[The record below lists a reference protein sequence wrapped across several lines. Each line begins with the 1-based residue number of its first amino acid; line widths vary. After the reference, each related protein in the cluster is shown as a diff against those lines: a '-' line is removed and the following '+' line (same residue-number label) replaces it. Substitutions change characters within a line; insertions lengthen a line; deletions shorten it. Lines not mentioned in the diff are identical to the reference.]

1 MLDHLSDRLSGRT
14 IPIEP
19 IHAAYRDALG
29 EGFEGLADEVARI
42 QQIWADCRQHF
53 GKAGPFLFGT
63 FTVADGMYAPVVT
76 RFVTYGIKLMP
87 VAASYVE
94 TMMGLPAMKDWVNA
108 AKRETWVIDYPDPT
122 KA

>member
-1 MLDHLSDRLSGRT
+1 
-14 IPIEP
+14 
-19 IHAAYRDALG
+19 
-29 EGFEGLADEVARI
+29 
-42 QQIWADCRQHF
+42 
-53 GKAGPFLFGT
+53 
-63 FTVADGMYAPVVT
+63 
-76 RFVTYGIKLMP
+76 MP